1 MSDDQCPDCGK
12 PWHRCF
18 CPVRRVSDGLIPP
31 VYDNAPSWHYV
42 HRDIRFTDAELAA
55 EVHRASAEVY
65 RAKVHGLNPDGLIDR
80 FMVLS
85 RFASLPHF
93 DEVQE

>member
-1 MSDDQCPDCGK
+1 MSKPLELTVYPTWENGFGDCYADKDD
-12 PWHRCF
+12 HMH
-18 CPVRRVSDGLIPP
+18 PVRVDFE
-31 VYDNAPSWHYV
+31 VYRKRLTEPD
-42 HRDIRFTDAELAA
+42 LAA

-93 DEVQE
+93 DEVGC